1 MQPRA
6 HAAARRSARANAWVL
21 QARPDY
27 PLRLSEMLRFGIM
40 HDRTVYP
47 VDPAD
52 GDGDDAPSFPDEA
65 GDRGEAAPA
74 SAPGT
79 SAVNVPVA
87 PQ

>member
-1 MQPRA
+1 
-6 HAAARRSARANAWVL
+6 
-21 QARPDY
+21 
-27 PLRLSEMLRFGIM
+27 
-40 HDRTVYP
+40 VYP